1 MKSSIHAA
9 GIATILLYINTLTSA
24 ISSER
29 IETRK
34 PFQVR
39 NPLTG
44 RYIKQ
49 TNFDKR
55 GKWHD
60 FVNKQGGWLAYKE
73 ELHPINSDKLVEWEK
88 EEENASTNIIKPQ
101 QLRDEIAYSP
111 DLNWNLLTPTIETS
125 EIVDESEISLPCLD
139 QLLFVHKPSDL
150 LTLPGIGELKQ
161 TCLASTVNDWL
172 NDQTSDGNILLKN
185 AKVSAKKNPP
195 RKKRKQVKKKKE
207 YVPRPCH
214 RLDLDTSGIV
224 AIGLT
229 PDALSLTSKLF
240 EEKIIQKTYIAL
252 CAGHIEKDNGFI
264 EYPIGKVA
272 SCNGDF
278 NEFFC
283 YVDNESK
290 MKNGSPSIK
299 KVTISDKSKFIEK
312 SLREAKTEF
321 RVSKRFTMETDSGD
335 VAKYTRVELIP
346 YTGRGHQLRLHMAS
360 IGHPLLGDNL
370 HAPISVAEASPRL
383 CLHAERLE
391 LNCLLQKDEGSFVTS
406 KVNVSSPSPF

>member
-1 MKSSIHAA
+1 MKSYEYTVFITA
-9 GIATILLYINTLTSA
+9 ILLYITTLTAA
-24 ISSER
+24 IGSER

-34 PFQVR
+34 SFQVR

-73 ELHPINSDKLVEWEK
+73 ELRPINSDKLVQWEQ
-88 EEENASTNIIKPQ
+88 EEENASTTIIETQ

-111 DLNWNLLTPTIETS
+111 DLNWNVLTPTIDAS
-125 EIVDESEISLPCLD
+125 EIVNESEISLPCLD

-185 AKVSAKKNPP
+185 AKTSAKKNPTS
-195 RKKRKQVKKKKE
+195 KKRKKIKKKKE

-229 PDALSLTSKLF
+229 PDALSLTSTLF
-240 EEKIIQKTYIAL
+240 EDKIIQKTYIAL

-283 YVDNESK
+283 HVDNKSIL
-290 MKNGSPSIK
+290 KNGSPSIK
-299 KVTISDKSKFIEK
+299 KVVISDSSKFIEK
-312 SLREAKTEF
+312 SLRESKTEF
-321 RVSKRFTMETDSGD
+321 RVSKRFTIETESGD

-391 LNCLLQKDEGSFVTS
+391 LNCLVHKDGSFVKS
-406 KVNVSSPSPF
+406 KYKYYSNAIS

>member
-1 MKSSIHAA
+1 MKLHKYTVGILAIHLCD
-9 GIATILLYINTLTSA
+9 TTLTAA

-34 PFQVR
+34 SFQVR

-73 ELHPINSDKLVEWEK
+73 ELYPINSDKLVQWEK
-88 EEENASTNIIKPQ
+88 DEENASKNIIEPQ
-101 QLRDEIAYSP
+101 QLRDKIAYSP
-111 DLNWNLLTPTIETS
+111 DLNWNLLTPTIDTL
-125 EIVDESEISLPCLD
+125 EIENESEISVPCLD

-161 TCLASTVNDWL
+161 TCLASSVNDWL
-172 NDQTSDGNILLKN
+172 NDKTSDGNILLKN
-185 AKVSAKKNPP
+185 AKVSANKNPL
-195 RKKRKQVKKKKE
+195 RKKRKQGKKKKE
-207 YVPRPCH
+207 YIPRPCH

-224 AIGLT
+224 VIGLT

-240 EEKIIQKTYIAL
+240 EDKIIQKTYIAL

-272 SCNGDF
+272 SCTGDF

-283 YVDNESK
+283 YVDNEK
-290 MKNGSPSIK
+290 MKNRSPCIQ
-299 KVTISDKSKFIEK
+299 KVAISDYSKFVEK

-321 RVSKRFTMETDSGD
+321 RVSKRFTIDE
-335 VAKYTRVELIP
+335 AKYTRVELTP
-346 YTGRGHQLRLHMAS
+346 YTGRGHQLRLHMAT

-383 CLHAERLE
+383 CLHAEKLE
-391 LNCLLQKDEGSFVTS
+391 LSCLVQKDEGAFVRS
-406 KVNVSSPSPF
+406 KVIVSSPSPF